1 MEFVEIKEKTILL
14 IHVDAIERNNPCHAS
29 GKVYRRVGT
38 QDKVVTSDEMASF
51 IKGEL

>member
-1 MEFVEIKEKTILL
+1 MEFVEVKEKTILL

-29 GKVYRRVGT
+29 GQVYRRVVT